1 MINIRNIPTREKAYN
16 VLLDAIVTGS
26 LKSGERLIED
36 SLAQQFS
43 VSRTPLR
50 EAIHKLEMEG
60 FVVRLPMRGVMVAE
74 ISVRQAQE
82 LSEVRSYLEGLATR
96 LTAQRLTVAEEKELI
111 VMRMNIEAALQA
123 KDYSELGEENKIHS
137 FVREASK
144 HKVCADHL
152 IKLRQHFLR
161 YRNISLLYPQRRLDA
176 AEEHLK
182 IIDLIIARR
191 GEEAEAVM
199 KEHVINSSAS
209 TIANLEKV
217 LGENRQG

>member
-1 MINIRNIPTREKAYN
+1 LINIRNVPTREKAYS
-16 VLLDAIVTGS
+16 VLLDAIVKGT

-60 FVVRLPMRGVMVAE
+60 FVARLPMRGVMVAE

-96 LTAQRLTVAEEKELI
+96 LTAQRLTTSEEKELL
-111 VMRMNIEAALQA
+111 VMRMNIQASLQA
-123 KDYSELGEENKIHS
+123 KDYTELGEENRLHS
-137 FVREASK
+137 FVREACK
-144 HKVCADHL
+144 HKVCSDHL

-182 IIDLIIARR
+182 IIDFIIARR
-191 GEEAEAVM
+191 GEEAETIM

-217 LGENRQG
+217 LRENRL